1 MINQEVIDQHAEE
14 AAFLWTQRD
23 HAITAPQYAL
33 KDLAKLDERVEAH
46 VDGLRV
52 AGNAGWTTALTNLAE
67 GPGEVFAASIL
78 AFESSD
84 SERINTVLKAACS
97 ASKLARGLIS
107 ALGWIEHDAALRETK
122 KLIESQQS
130 EVRRAGIAG
139 MAVHRVDPGSPLEAA
154 IMSQDPRLAARA
166 MHAAAELGRRDLV
179 PGVLARLSDSDESC
193 RFWSA
198 WSAVRLGERHTADAM
213 AALIALA
220 EAGGPRAERAID
232 IVPRVMTV
240 EDGHAWRRQ
249 LMGNP
254 ATSRLAAIAAGIIGD
269 PAAIPDLIGQMED
282 PKLARAAGAAF
293 SMITGADLGY
303 EDLDGDAPPDTDDDD
318 EAMFFGP
325 DSDLSWPQPAAVQ
338 KWWAKRAPGYVAG
351 VRYLLGKPITEESL
365 LEALA
370 KGRQN
375 QRAAAALELALRN
388 PSQILFETR
397 ERAKR
402 QQKKVTQWNS

>member
-23 HAITAPQYAL
+23 HATTAPQYAL

-52 AGNAGWTTALTNLAE
+52 AGAAGWTTVLTNLAE

-84 SERINTVLKAACS
+84 SERINTVLNAACS
-97 ASKLARGLIS
+97 APKLARGLIS
-107 ALGWIEHDAALRETK
+107 ALGWMEQDAALREAE

-130 EVRRAGIAG
+130 EVCRAGIAG
-139 MAVHRVDPGSPLEAA
+139 MAVQRVDPGPPLEAA
-154 IMSQDPRLAARA
+154 IMSQDPRLAGRA
-166 MHAAAELGRRDLV
+166 MRAAAELGRRDLA
-179 PGVLARLSDSDESC
+179 PGVLARLSDADESC

-198 WSAVRLGERHTADAM
+198 WSAVHLGERHSADGM
-213 AALIALA
+213 AVLIAIA
-220 EAGGPRAERAID
+220 EAGGPLAERAID
-232 IVPRVMTV
+232 IVFRVMTV
-240 EDGHAWRRQ
+240 EDAYSWRQ
-249 LMGNP
+249 KLVGNP

-269 PAAIPDLIGQMED
+269 PAAIPDLIAQMED
-282 PKLARAAGAAF
+282 PKLARVAGAAF

-303 EDLDGDAPPDTDDDD
+303 EDLDGDAPPSTYDDD
-318 EAMFFGP
+318 AAFFGP
-325 DSDLSWPQPAAVQ
+325 DSDLSWPQPTAIR
-338 KWWAKRAPGYVAG
+338 KWWAKRAPGYVVG
-351 VRYLLGKPITEESL
+351 VRYLVGKPMTEQSL

-397 ERAKR
+397 QPAKR
-402 QQKKVTQWNS
+402 QRKKVAQWNS